1 MGALAAEGAGSLR
14 KGRGAVE
21 SRVRWLQWTLSFP
34 VGLLLPVGS
43 GSQWLLVT
51 VLRHSG
57 DSRH

>member
-1 MGALAAEGAGSLR
+1 M
-14 KGRGAVE
+14 E
-21 SRVRWLQWTLSFP
+21 SRVRWLQWTLSFL

-57 DSRH
+57 DPRH